1 LDGFFLKQVELERAR
16 WDGRH
21 FDTFQIAAHYARLG
35 EQDEALA
42 WLERAFEA
50 RSGEMI
56 WIKLYPYFEK
66 LYPNPRFGDLVRR
79 VGLPQ

>member
-1 LDGFFLKQVELERAR
+1 
-16 WDGRH
+16 
-21 FDTFQIAAHYARLG
+21 LG

-66 LYPNPRFGDLVRR
+66 LYTNPRFGDLVRR